1 MFSVFLSS
9 SRNTRERLG
18 ELKKFVETL
27 ACGSCSY
34 SFLVLIHS
42 CFYHSIEHG
51 TCFLFLKYKLCPIFI
66 SPNQYTGTQYI
77 SIAFKTTCIRT
88 VWCGGVD
95 DIRLDGH

>member
-18 ELKKFVETL
+18 ELKKVVETGFL
-27 ACGSCSY
+27 GLVH
-34 SFLVLIHS
+34 SF
-42 CFYHSIEHG
+42 FYHSIEHG
-51 TCFLFLKYKLCPIFI
+51 TWFLFLKYKLCPIFI
-66 SPNQYTGTQYI
+66 SPNEYTHYI
-77 SIAFKTTCIRT
+77 SFAFNTTCIRT